1 MLCGSLV
8 MIQGTIR
15 ASWDL
20 NKNMLMN
27 IMRSPM
33 SFFDVTPIG
42 RILNRFSK
50 DIDMIDVMLPMNLR
64 NYIQIGLM
72 VSFLILF
79 LKSIL

>member
-1 MLCGSLV
+1 MLVGSLV
-8 MIQGTIR
+8 MVNGTMR

-20 NKNMLMN
+20 NRDMLMN
-27 IMRSPM
+27 ILRSPM
-33 SFFDVTPIG
+33 SFFDVTPVG

-72 VSFLILF
+72 VS
-79 LKSIL
+79 